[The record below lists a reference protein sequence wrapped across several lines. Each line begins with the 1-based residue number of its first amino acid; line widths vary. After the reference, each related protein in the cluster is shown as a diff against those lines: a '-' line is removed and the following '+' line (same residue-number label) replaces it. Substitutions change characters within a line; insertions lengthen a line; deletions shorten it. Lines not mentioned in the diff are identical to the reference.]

1 VNINLAAFYYYTT
14 LAHSTAMHLLGHYLP
29 DHKPLRIALRA
40 FYGISYPTASRLLAR
55 LQIPDQALVASLT
68 ETQITS
74 LSAYLSSPSTS
85 AKPAPTPVAAPGA
98 ARVAADAKGKSVA
111 TSSFADP
118 LANLQIETDLRRQRH
133 GDINHHRLVGT
144 YKGRRHAMGLPVRG
158 QNTRNNAQTA
168 AKLNSLNRRRF
179 G

>member
-1 VNINLAAFYYYTT
+1 
-14 LAHSTAMHLLGHYLP
+14 MHLLGHYLP
-29 DHKPLRIALRA
+29 DHKPLRIALKA

-68 ETQITS
+68 ENQITA

-85 AKPAPTPVAAPGA
+85 AKPAPTPVATPEGSA
-98 ARVAADAKGKSVA
+98 ASAKGKAVA
-111 TSSFADP
+111 VAENP
-118 LANLQIETDLRRQRH
+118 LDNLKIETDLRRQRH

-168 AKLNSLNRRRF
+168 RKLNSLNRRRF